1 MATKKVT
8 VDSGRIVFAGLEYLY
23 MTPWIE
29 AADGKWVLG
38 EDTYDLVNIV
48 GDTVTVEQEDNEVNE
63 IAHEFSSEPLYENT
77 KLGKKTFS
85 AECIDFQNDVVQNLL
100 GWTIATG
107 DNVGY
112 AAAPITYTDKFVAI
126 ELGFTS
132 TDEKIV
138 LPKVKLNSKATLSS
152 LKTDAS
158 KATLSGTCYSA
169 YCKIGSNRGVVETD
183 MFRSKFTIGKPTR
196 EYEIAED
203 DSIASTTA
211 EE

>member
-1 MATKKVT
+1 MATLTT

-23 MTPWIE
+23 MTPWRT
-29 AADGKWVLG
+29 DSNGKLTLG
-38 EDTYDLVNIV
+38 DETYDLVNIV

-85 AECIDFQNDVVQNLL
+85 AECIDFQNNVVRNLL
-100 GWTIATG
+100 GWSVSTETNAL
-107 DNVGY
+107 Y
-112 AAAPITYTDKFVAI
+112 AAAPITYTDKYVAI

-132 TDEKIV
+132 TDEKVV
-138 LPKVKLNSKATLSS
+138 LPKVKLNAKATLSS

-158 KATLSGTCYSA
+158 RATLSGTCYSA
-169 YCKIGSNRGVVETD
+169 YCMIGSATTAVETD
-183 MFRSKFTIGKPTR
+183 MFRSKFTIGKPTS
-196 EYEIAED
+196 EYKIAED
-203 DSIASTTA
+203 AATAAATA